1 MDTINFRSSAS
12 QNGPPLVPCFIW
24 LSRLPPGRADVIV
37 ISGQIMAKRV
47 QVVLAQDVRK
57 LGKLGDLVDVAP
69 GYARNYLM
77 PKGIGL
83 EVTPGILRQV
93 ERRKE
98 LERQRLEELR
108 QVALK
113 QQADLEKA
121 GKLSLTKQAGEDGNI
136 FGTVTNQEI
145 ADAIKAAANIEVDK
159 RDVTVPNVKKLGDY
173 QAEVSLHPEVKVA
186 VEFEVVA
193 AE

>member
-1 MDTINFRSSAS
+1 
-12 QNGPPLVPCFIW
+12 
-24 LSRLPPGRADVIV
+24 
-37 ISGQIMAKRV
+37 MAKRV

-57 LGKLGDLVDVAP
+57 LGKLGDLVEVAP

-83 EVTPGILRQV
+83 AVTPGVLRQV

-98 LERQRLEELR
+98 QERQRLEELR

-113 QQADLEKA
+113 QQAELEKA

-136 FGTVTNQEI
+136 FGTITNQDI
-145 ADAIKAAANIEVDK
+145 ADAIKAAANIELDK

-173 QAEVSLHPEVKVA
+173 KAEVELHPEVKVS

-193 AE
+193 A

>member
-1 MDTINFRSSAS
+1 
-12 QNGPPLVPCFIW
+12 
-24 LSRLPPGRADVIV
+24 
-37 ISGQIMAKRV
+37 MAKRV

-83 EVTPGILRQV
+83 EVTPGVLRQV

-108 QVALK
+108 QVAVK
-113 QQADLEKA
+113 QQAELEKA
-121 GKLSLTKQAGEDGNI
+121 GKLSITKQAGEDGNI

-159 RDVTVPNVKKLGDY
+159 RDVTVPNVKKVGEYKADV
-173 QAEVSLHPEVKVA
+173 ELHPEVKVV

>member
-1 MDTINFRSSAS
+1 
-12 QNGPPLVPCFIW
+12 
-24 LSRLPPGRADVIV
+24 
-37 ISGQIMAKRV
+37 MAKRV

-83 EVTPGILRQV
+83 AVTPGVLRQV

-108 QVALK
+108 QVAVK

-121 GKLSLTKQAGEDGNI
+121 GKLSITKQAGEDGNI

-159 RDVTVPNVKKLGDY
+159 RDVTVPNVKKVGEY
-173 QAEVSLHPEVKVA
+173 KAEVELHPEVKVA